1 MVVIENVKGASYSK
15 PQLDHILD
23 YGLVQKGNEPIVEFE
38 ISGEGIKDLKLLKT
52 CGCSVTNTNL
62 EGSVWKS
69 SIKYTAT
76 SVKGQFQ
83 KTVKI
88 NYQVNGKEKQELI
101 KIKGNVV

>member
-1 MVVIENVKGASYSK
+1 MVSIKEVKGATYSK

-23 YGLVQKGNEPIVEFE
+23 YGLVQKGKEPIVEFE
-38 ISGEGIKDLKLLKT
+38 ISGEKITDLKLLKT
-52 CGCSVTNTNL
+52 CGCSVTNTNK
-62 EGSVWKS
+62 EGTVWKS

-76 SVKGQFQ
+76 SVKGVFQ

-88 NYQVNGKEKQELI
+88 NYKIAGKEKQELI